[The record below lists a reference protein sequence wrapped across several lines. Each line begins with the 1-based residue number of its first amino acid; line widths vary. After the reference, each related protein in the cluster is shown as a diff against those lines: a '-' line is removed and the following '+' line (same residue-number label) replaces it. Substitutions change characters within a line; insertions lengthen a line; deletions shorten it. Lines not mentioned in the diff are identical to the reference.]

1 MRYIIEIYNFDDKK
15 VVEASWV
22 EIGVV
27 LRLLE
32 VYKACPRIKIKGYD
46 AVTKG
51 NRNERN
57 EIL

>member
-1 MRYIIEIYNFDDKK
+1 MRYIIEIYNFDNQK

-22 EIGVV
+22 EIEVV

-32 VYKACPRIKIKGYD
+32 VYKACPRIMIKGFM

-51 NRNERN
+51 EQ
-57 EIL
+57 E